1 MAAEVETP
9 PQYLAVKNWSKFQ
22 PLNKNGKRSREWIRM
37 DCNLEDDT
45 EFTSLS
51 VGARWM
57 FFAVIRFAGRCGKW
71 PRSTDD
77 ALRRLGGYGHDTG
90 MILRGWR
97 DDLIRIGKLI
107 LCNQQEIDYILPIS
121 STGRNVTIRNET
133 KEEPPIVPRR
143 GTRKSP
149 LPYSKEFEEFWSVYP
164 RKVAKIKAWESY
176 QRLNPQNG
184 LHQKILRSVA
194 EHEKTGQWQKDGGE
208 FIPHPTTFLNQ
219 KLFDDE
225 LASGKLPLVDDRSYI
240 RGVDST
246 NLGALDSWKLSKE
259 KFGGKQ

>member
-22 PLNKNGKRSREWIRM
+22 PLNKNGKRSREWIRV
-37 DCNLEDDT
+37 DCDLESDRVFCSLTHLQRDIL
-45 EFTSLS
+45 TSIWRIRGRTGKCPPNDP
-51 VGARWM
+51 VWIAR
-57 FFAVIRFAGRCGKW
+57 ATQTSRKETHCV
-71 PRSTDD
+71 PQ
-77 ALRRLGGYGHDTG
+77 ALRVLISLGFLVLTY
-90 MILRGWR
+90 
-97 DDLIRIGKLI
+97 
-107 LCNQQEIDYILPIS
+107 QQMNEDNLPDS

-133 KEEPPIVPRR
+133 KEEPPIVPPR

-240 RGVDST
+240 GGVDST